1 MSLYVI
7 SYDIAKDKTRTKV
20 AKLLENYG
28 VRMQYS
34 VFECDLD
41 DKRFNELFSEIKK
54 MDINANID
62 SIRFYK
68 LCKNCEKGIKTIGTV
83 EQKRFVLNEKTIVI

>member
-7 SYDIAKDKTRTKV
+7 SYDIAKDKTITKV

-68 LCKNCEKGIKTIGTV
+68 LCKNCEQGIKTIGTV

>member
-41 DKRFNELFSEIKK
+41 DKRFNELYSEIKK
-54 MDINANID
+54 MDINTNID

-68 LCKNCEKGIKTIGTV
+68 LCKNCENEIKTIGTV